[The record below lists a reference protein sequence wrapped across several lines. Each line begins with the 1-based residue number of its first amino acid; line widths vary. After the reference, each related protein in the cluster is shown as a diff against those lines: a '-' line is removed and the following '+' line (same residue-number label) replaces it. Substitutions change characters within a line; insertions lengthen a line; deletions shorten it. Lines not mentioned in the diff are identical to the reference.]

1 MAARRVGESVGCL
14 PALSR
19 KLAQGGRFRS
29 LGRTGALSAPDG
41 YRENMGQPL
50 RISPDGVFEL
60 GSRAFRIPERF
71 ARRHVLSYRVL
82 VEPME
87 FTPHL
92 KPLSVEQRI
101 QTRKYLSWRA
111 AACLIPH
118 FREMDP
124 KLVSL
129 AQLDRL
135 HDWIVRHRPG
145 LLEN

>member
-1 MAARRVGESVGCL
+1 MR
-14 PALSR
+14 
-19 KLAQGGRFRS
+19 
-29 LGRTGALSAPDG
+29 ALSAPHG
-41 YRENMGQPL
+41 YTRDMGKPL
-50 RISPDGVFEL
+50 TISSDGVFEL

-71 ARRHVLSYRVL
+71 SRRHVLSYRVL

-92 KPLSVEQRI
+92 KPLSAERRI

-124 KLVSL
+124 RSVSL
-129 AQLDRL
+129 AQLERL